1 GHGGWKT
8 GHFALGAF
16 TAALAA
22 LRHGRQSRSGALL
35 GAAALFKRPL
45 LLFGGYFALRGRV
58 RAALGGGLVVGG
70 AVGLSIL
77 VFGWDAHVV
86 WHERFV
92 AHAADHP
99 VSAFNVQSV
108 PALVARWVRSEE

>member
-1 GHGGWKT
+1 
-8 GHFALGAF
+8 AS

-22 LRHGRQSRSGALL
+22 PLPVRQVRAGALL
-35 GAAALFKRPL
+35 GAAALFKLPL
-45 LLFGGYFALRGRV
+45 LVFGVYFAVRGRV